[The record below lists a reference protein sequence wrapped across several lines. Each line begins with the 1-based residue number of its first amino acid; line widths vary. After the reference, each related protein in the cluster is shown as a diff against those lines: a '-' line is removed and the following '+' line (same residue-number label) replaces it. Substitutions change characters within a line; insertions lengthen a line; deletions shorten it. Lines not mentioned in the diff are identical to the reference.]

1 MALIPT
7 IVPKPRQW
15 GLLLDAADE
24 MPVEGVHWR
33 EGVSFFPLGV
43 IPASGKAAQ
52 MCFDGEDPD
61 EQVHDWTG
69 GEGIDLPQFKPFTIY
84 DLEDCSALDV
94 DADEMKYRTQE
105 RVRLSR
111 SSQVT
116 AELISGALSGG
127 TSLADAPA
135 ESPAT
140 VQSIFGLV
148 ESFAPSLLG
157 DAQGLV
163 MFPPPLAP
171 IAANSGVIERV
182 GDAWLTLSGHRVVID
197 PGHIA
202 TPSGGNVYLT
212 GPIQVHIG
220 EDRFS
225 MPHAVEY
232 LDRTRNIVTGRTE
245 REAIFAY
252 DPATAVRFPF
262 TWS

>member
-24 MPVEGVHWR
+24 MPVDAFHWR

-43 IPASGKAAQ
+43 IPASSKPAQ

-61 EQVHDWTG
+61 EQSHDWTG
-69 GEGIDLPQFKPFTIY
+69 GEDIDLPQFKPFTIY

-94 DADEMKYRTQE
+94 DADEMKERTAT
-105 RVRLSR
+105 RLRLSR
-111 SSQVT
+111 SRQVA
-116 AELISGALSGG
+116 AELLSGEASG
-127 TSLADAPA
+127 GLSLADAPA
-135 ESPAT
+135 ASSTNLAGIPGTVELAALTVLADAEALVHMPPIVAT
-140 VQSIFGLV
+140 VLNSQGHL
-148 ESFAPSLLG
+148 ERDG
-157 DAQGLV
+157 DV
-163 MFPPPLAP
+163 WRT
-171 IAANSGVIERV
+171 V
-182 GDAWLTLSGHRVVID
+182 TGHRLVTD
-197 PGHIA
+197 SA
-202 TPSGGNVYLT
+202 YAASESGGNMYVT

-225 MPHAVEY
+225 MPVAVEY
-232 LDRTRNIVTGRTE
+232 LDRTRNIITGRTE

-252 DPATAVRFPF
+252 DPATAVRIPF